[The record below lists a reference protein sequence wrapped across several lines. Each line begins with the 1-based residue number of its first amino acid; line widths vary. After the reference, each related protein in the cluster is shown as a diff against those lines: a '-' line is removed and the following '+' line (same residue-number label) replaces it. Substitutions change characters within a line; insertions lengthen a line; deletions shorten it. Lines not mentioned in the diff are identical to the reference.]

1 MSNGAIVPTP
11 LPAGTGT
18 VDVPLKERFYYYR
31 GKVLRFKKG
40 SFDADQ
46 AYWALRN
53 QQQTQTPAT
62 TP

>member
-1 MSNGAIVPTP
+1 
-11 LPAGTGT
+11 